1 MMKTEVKVGTLAS
14 FFEEGRQ
21 VARLADEGKPLPE
34 VRSITF
40 ENREDMLE
48 YLPARLGIDGKISP
62 AIEPAK

>member
-1 MMKTEVKVGTLAS
+1 MKKAELRVGTLAS

-21 VARLADEGKPLPE
+21 VARLADAGQPLPE

-48 YLPARLGIDGKISP
+48 YLPAWLDIDVKISP